1 MGTPLH
7 SSKGLR
13 IYPGVEFEDMNAL
26 MMAYACETVDIRH
39 AEAFI
44 AEREYNRS
52 LIRAKSVKL
61 FMSQRR
67 NTFEHEALKELSDA
81 AHPRREQRDM
91 TRQSQNEHRL
101 LFIVLDLACILQK
114 ADLLD
119 TR

>member
-1 MGTPLH
+1 
-7 SSKGLR
+7 
-13 IYPGVEFEDMNAL
+13 MNAL
-26 MMAYACETVDIRH
+26 MMAYACETVGIRH

-67 NTFEHEALKELSDA
+67 NTFEHDFGALKELSDAKA

-91 TRQSQNEHRL
+91 TRQRHRPAPL
-101 LFIVLDLACILQK
+101 YSPGFGMHSTEGGFAGHPVSK
-114 ADLLD
+114 N
-119 TR
+119 